1 MIKNAASR
9 PPLIH
14 SFFLVDLLNLFRTL
28 AFVID
33 FCASWTI
40 HWGQYQMSHFST
52 QSGWKTR
59 TAWRVKGVG
68 CVFVPDT
75 TSGCRLS
82 FHSAGQK
89 AEEEEQASCPNCNR
103 NHGAFLLFLIL
114 SHQFFV
120 FCLNRC
126 RLLCSYLISSLRPFA
141 ESMVLQGKRRK
152 TRMTESRTQTTP
164 CQTSASGPIF
174 FCTKIGEWSAISNL
188 IL

>member
-1 MIKNAASR
+1 
-9 PPLIH
+9 
-14 SFFLVDLLNLFRTL
+14 
-28 AFVID
+28 
-33 FCASWTI
+33 
-40 HWGQYQMSHFST
+40 MSHFST

-59 TAWRVKGVG
+59 TAWGGKGVG
-68 CVFVPDT
+68 CVFVADA

-89 AEEEEQASCPNCNR
+89 AEEEQASCPNCNR

-114 SHQFFV
+114 SHQFFI

-152 TRMTESRTQTTP
+152 TRMTKSRTQTTR
-164 CQTSASGPIF
+164 CQTSASGPQF
-174 FCTKIGEWSAISNL
+174 CCTKIGKWSAAMGLLFAAFQSP
-188 IL
+188 